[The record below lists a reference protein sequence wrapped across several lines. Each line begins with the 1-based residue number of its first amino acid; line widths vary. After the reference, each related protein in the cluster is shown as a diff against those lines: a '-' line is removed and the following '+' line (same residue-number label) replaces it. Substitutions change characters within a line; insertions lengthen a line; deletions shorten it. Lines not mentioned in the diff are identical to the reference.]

1 MRVRLALL
9 CAASLALSACG
20 GTKLVK
26 QAASVPIAER
36 PLALA
41 ADTALAA
48 QLDFVVVRNGP
59 GAWAK
64 NGDWDEYLLRVRN
77 TAAGPIELVSVEVTD
92 SSGHTAA
99 SLDDR
104 AALVKASR
112 QTARRYRASGVSVAA
127 GRGGA
132 GLVAAGVGAGVL
144 GYGATVATATGA
156 ALGGAAGSGA
166 AAAAGGLLLA
176 APVLVGVGILRIV
189 NNGKVDN
196 RIQSRATAL
205 PLALPTGANA
215 QVDLFFP
222 ISPSPQRVTL
232 RYRDADGDHELEIDT
247 RQVLAGLHLAAPP
260 EATGSTGAP

>member
-1 MRVRLALL
+1 MHVRLALL

-26 QAASVPIAER
+26 QAAPIPIAER

-41 ADTALAA
+41 ADTALVA

-92 SSGHTAA
+92 SSGHTAG
-99 SLDDR
+99 SLDER

-112 QTARRYRASGVSVAA
+112 QTARRYRASGVRVAA

-132 GLVAAGVGAGVL
+132 GLVAAGVGAGVV
-144 GYGATVATATGA
+144 GYGATAASAVGS
-156 ALGGAAGSGA
+156 ALGGSAGSGA

-176 APVLVGVGILRIV
+176 APVLVGVGIVRMV
-189 NNGKVDN
+189 NIGKVN
-196 RIQSRATAL
+196 KRIQSRATSL
-205 PLALPTGANA
+205 PLALPAGADA
-215 QVDLFFP
+215 PLDLFFP
-222 ISPSPQRVTL
+222 ISPSPQRITL
-232 RYRDADGDHELEIDT
+232 RYRDAQGDHQLEIDT

-260 EATGSTGAP
+260 QATGATGAP